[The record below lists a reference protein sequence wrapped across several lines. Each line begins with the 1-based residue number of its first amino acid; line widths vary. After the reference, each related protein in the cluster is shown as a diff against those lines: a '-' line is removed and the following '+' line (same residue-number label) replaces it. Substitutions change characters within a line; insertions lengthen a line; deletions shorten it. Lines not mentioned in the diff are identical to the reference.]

1 MKKKINLSFSIIK
14 FLVSPSMIKYY
25 VEKGVTTSP
34 LFSVS
39 NDPVVQEVSP
49 SVLKIDK
56 LQKTGK
62 VNSWSRLPLPE
73 FTKVAN
79 IIGNRLNN
87 EFKKNLYIN
96 RAKCLKII
104 EEIQNS
110 IDIQVY

>member
-1 MKKKINLSFSIIK
+1 M
-14 FLVSPSMIKYY
+14 
-25 VEKGVTTSP
+25 
-34 LFSVS
+34 
-39 NDPVVQEVSP
+39 VQEISP